1 MEQKTCITKDNYP
14 NLSYSF
20 VKSTLC
26 IFNNLLWQGFSANGW
41 VWEAGDDVKSMSRF
55 VVLATKTSFLASQ
68 SRTSMNYWSMNYI
81 LSSVCSLTYQ
91 LSTLR
96 AYFVA
101 SLQECQSSS
110 STKIQQANR
119 RLKPAHFPSVCCSDR
134 RRFWNC
140 VPDLVILHLWI
151 IKRSWRLIETT
162 HHLEDHSRG
171 RTHRLLQF
179 CT

>member
-119 RLKPAHFPSVCCSDR
+119 RLKPAHFPSVCW
-134 RRFWNC
+134 F
-140 VPDLVILHLWI
+140 
-151 IKRSWRLIETT
+151 RS
-162 HHLEDHSRG
+162 SS
-171 RTHRLLQF
+171 LLKLRP
-179 CT
+179 